1 MINLTGMKK
10 FFKKLMW
17 ALAGIVALIIVFMVS
32 YLIIAK
38 SAMKKMMPVETRQVT
53 DDVYS
58 VRTKYVNMY
67 LVKDGNHYVAID
79 AGIRKGAVKDELKK
93 LDIDPDNVTAV
104 LLTHSDSDH
113 AGGISLFEKAVI
125 YLPEDE
131 EQVINGET
139 GRFLWFGNKIDTD
152 NYKLLKDKSFRIG
165 DLKIRMVPTPG
176 HTAGSTCYIVNEKYL
191 FTGDAVA
198 LSNGI
203 ITRFPKII
211 NKNARKAKR
220 SMDNITGLDGVQYI
234 FTAHYG
240 YTDNYAAATS
250 THK

>member
-1 MINLTGMKK
+1 MKK
-10 FFKKLMW
+10 FLKKLLW
-17 ALAGIVALIIVFMVS
+17 VLAGTVALIIVFMIT
-32 YLIIAK
+32 YLVIAK

-58 VRTKYVNMY
+58 IKTKYVNMY
-67 LVKDGNHYVAID
+67 LVKDGGHFIAID
-79 AGIRKGAVKDELKK
+79 AGTKKGAVKDELKK
-93 LDIDPDNVTAV
+93 LDIDPDRVRAV

-113 AGGISLFEKAVI
+113 AGGISLFDKAVI

-139 GRFLWFGNKIDTD
+139 GRFLWFGNKIDTE

-165 DLKIRMVPTPG
+165 DLKIRLIPTPG
-176 HTAGSTCYIVNEKYL
+176 HTAGSTCYIVNDKYL

-198 LSNGI
+198 LDNGTI
-203 ITRFPKII
+203 ARFPKII
-211 NKNARKAKR
+211 NKSSRKAGR
-220 SMDNITGLDGVQYI
+220 SMKNITGLDGVQYI

-240 YTDNYAAATS
+240 YTDNYKAATS
-250 THK
+250 AINK

>member
-1 MINLTGMKK
+1 MKK
-10 FFKKLMW
+10 FFKKLLW
-17 ALAGIVALIIVFMVS
+17 VLAGTVALIIVFMIT
-32 YLIIAK
+32 YLVIAK

-53 DDVYS
+53 EDVYS
-58 VRTKYVNMY
+58 IKTKYVNMY
-67 LVKDGNHYVAID
+67 LVKDGGHFIAID
-79 AGIRKGAVKDELKK
+79 AGTKKGAVKDELKK
-93 LDIDPDNVTAV
+93 LDIDPDRVRAV

-113 AGGISLFEKAVI
+113 AGGISLFDKAVI

-139 GRFLWFGNKIDTD
+139 GRFLWFGNKIDTE

-165 DLKIRMVPTPG
+165 DLKIRLIPTPG
-176 HTAGSTCYIVNEKYL
+176 HTAGSTCYIVNDKYL

-198 LSNGI
+198 LDNGTI
-203 ITRFPKII
+203 ARFPKII

-220 SMDNITGLDGVQYI
+220 SMNNLTGLDGVQYI

-240 YTDNYAAATS
+240 YTDNYKAATS
-250 THK
+250 TINK

>member
-1 MINLTGMKK
+1 MKK
-10 FFKKLMW
+10 FFRKLLW
-17 ALAGIVALIIVFMVS
+17 TLAGIISLIVVFMII

-38 SAMKKMMPVETRQVT
+38 SAMKTMMPVETRQVT

-58 VRTKYVNMY
+58 VRTRYVNMY
-67 LVKDGNHYVAID
+67 LVKDGDNFIAID
-79 AGIRKGAVKDELKK
+79 AGIKKGAVKDELKK
-93 LDIDPDNVTAV
+93 LDIDPDRVRAV

-139 GRFLWFGNKIDTD
+139 GRFLWFGNKIDTE

-165 DLKIRMVPTPG
+165 DVKIKMVPTPG
-176 HTAGSTCYIVNEKYL
+176 HTAGSTCYIINDKYL
-191 FTGDAVA
+191 FTGDALA
-198 LSNGI
+198 LDNGI
-203 ITRFPKII
+203 IVPFPKII
-211 NKNARKAKR
+211 NKSARKAKK
-220 SMDNITGLDGVQYI
+220 SMDNLTGLDDVQYI

-240 YTDNYAAATS
+240 YTDNYKAATS
-250 THK
+250 TVK

>member
-1 MINLTGMKK
+1 MKK
-10 FFKKLMW
+10 FFKKLLW
-17 ALAGIVALIIVFMVS
+17 VLGGVVSIILVFMIS

-67 LVKDGNHYVAID
+67 LVKDGNHFIAID

-93 LDIDPDNVTAV
+93 LDIDPDKVRAV

-113 AGGISLFEKAVI
+113 AGGISLFEKADI

-139 GRFLWFGNKIDTD
+139 GRFLWFGNKIDTE

-165 DLKIRMVPTPG
+165 DVKIQMVPTPG
-176 HTAGSTCYIVNEKYL
+176 HTAGSTCYIINDKYL
-191 FTGDAVA
+191 FTGDALA
-198 LSNGI
+198 LDNGTI
-203 ITRFPKII
+203 VRFPKII
-211 NKNARKAKR
+211 NKSARKAVK
-220 SMDNITGLDGVQYI
+220 SMKNITGLNGVQYI

-240 YTDNYAAATS
+240 YTDNYKAATS
-250 THK
+250 TVK

>member
-1 MINLTGMKK
+1 MIKLIGMKK
-10 FFKKLMW
+10 FFKKLLW
-17 ALAGIVALIIVFMVS
+17 TLAGFVAVIIVFLVS

-38 SAMKKMMPVETRQVT
+38 SAMKKMTPVETSQLT
-53 DDVYS
+53 DDVFAIK
-58 VRTKYVNMY
+58 TKYVNMY
-67 LVKDGNHYVAID
+67 LVRDGDHYLAID
-79 AGIRKGAVKDELKK
+79 AGIRKGAVKDGLKK
-93 LDIDPDNVTAV
+93 LDIDPDRVKAV
-104 LLTHSDSDH
+104 VLTHSDGDH
-113 AGGISLFEKAVI
+113 AGGISLFDKAVI

-139 GRFLWFGNKIDTD
+139 GRFLWFGNKIDTE

-176 HTAGSTCYIVNEKYL
+176 HTAGSACYIVNHKYL

-198 LSNGI
+198 LHNGTI
-203 ITRFPKII
+203 ARFPKII
-211 NKNARKAKR
+211 NKNARRAKR

-240 YTDNYAAATS
+240 YSNNYSGAVRDWR
-250 THK
+250 

>member
-1 MINLTGMKK
+1 MKK
-10 FFKKLMW
+10 FFKKLLW
-17 ALAGIVALIIVFMVS
+17 VLAGTVALIIVFMIT
-32 YLIIAK
+32 YLVIAK

-58 VRTKYVNMY
+58 IKTKYVNMY
-67 LVKDGNHYVAID
+67 LVKDGGHFIAID
-79 AGIRKGAVKDELKK
+79 AGTKKGAVKDELKK
-93 LDIDPDNVTAV
+93 LDIDPDRVRAV
-104 LLTHSDSDH
+104 LLTHSDNDH
-113 AGGISLFEKAVI
+113 AGGISLFDKAVI

-139 GRFLWFGNKIDTD
+139 GRFLWFGNKIDTE

-165 DLKIRMVPTPG
+165 DLKIRLIPTPG
-176 HTAGSTCYIVNEKYL
+176 HTAGSTCYIVNDKYL

-198 LSNGI
+198 LDNGTI
-203 ITRFPKII
+203 ARFPKII

-220 SMDNITGLDGVQYI
+220 SMNNLTGLDGVQYI

-240 YTDNYAAATS
+240 YTDNYKAATS
-250 THK
+250 TIHK

>member
-1 MINLTGMKK
+1 MKK
-10 FFKKLMW
+10 FFKKLLW
-17 ALAGIVALIIVFMVS
+17 VLGGIVIIILVFMIS

-58 VRTKYVNMY
+58 VRTRYVNMY
-67 LVKDGNHYVAID
+67 LVKDGDHFIAID
-79 AGIRKGAVKDELKK
+79 AGIKKGAVKDELKR
-93 LDIDPDNVTAV
+93 LGIDPDRVRAV

-113 AGGISLFEKAVI
+113 AGGINLFEKAVI

-139 GRFLWFGNKIDTD
+139 GRFLWFGNKIDTE

-165 DLKIRMVPTPG
+165 DVKIKMVPTPG
-176 HTAGSTCYIVNEKYL
+176 HTAGSTCYIVNDKYL
-191 FTGDAVA
+191 FTGDALA
-198 LSNGI
+198 LDNGI
-203 ITRFPKII
+203 IVRFPKII
-211 NKNARKAKR
+211 NKSSRKAKK
-220 SMDNITGLDGVQYI
+220 SMDNLTGLDDVQYI

-240 YTDNYAAATS
+240 YTDNYKAATS
-250 THK
+250 AYK

>member
-1 MINLTGMKK
+1 MKK
-10 FFKKLMW
+10 FFKKLLW
-17 ALAGIVALIIVFMVS
+17 VLAGIVSLIVVFMIS

-58 VRTKYVNMY
+58 VRTRYVNMY
-67 LVKDGNHYVAID
+67 LVKDGDYFIAID
-79 AGIRKGAVKDELKK
+79 AGIKKGAVKDELKK
-93 LDIDPDNVTAV
+93 LDIDPDRVRAV

-113 AGGISLFEKAVI
+113 AGGINLFEKAVI

-139 GRFLWFGNKIDTD
+139 GRFLWFGNKIDSE

-165 DLKIRMVPTPG
+165 DVKIQMVPTPG
-176 HTAGSTCYIVNEKYL
+176 HTAGSTCYIINDKYL
-191 FTGDAVA
+191 FTGDALA
-198 LSNGI
+198 LDNGI
-203 ITRFPKII
+203 IVRFPKII
-211 NKNARKAKR
+211 NKNARKAKK
-220 SMDNITGLDGVQYI
+220 SMDKITGLDDVQYI

-240 YTDNYAAATS
+240 YTDNYKAATS
-250 THK
+250 TVK

>member
-1 MINLTGMKK
+1 MKK
-10 FFKKLMW
+10 FFKKLLLV
-17 ALAGIVALIIVFMVS
+17 LAGTVALIIVFMIT
-32 YLIIAK
+32 YLVIAK

-53 DDVYS
+53 EDVYS
-58 VRTKYVNMY
+58 IKTKYVNMY
-67 LVKDGNHYVAID
+67 LVKDGIHFIAID
-79 AGIRKGAVKDELKK
+79 AGTKKGAVKDELKK
-93 LDIDPDNVTAV
+93 LDIDPDRVRAV

-113 AGGISLFEKAVI
+113 AGGISLFDKAVI

-139 GRFLWFGNKIDTD
+139 GRFLWFGNKIDTE

-165 DLKIRMVPTPG
+165 DLKIRLIPTPG
-176 HTAGSTCYIVNEKYL
+176 HTAGSTCYIVNDKYL

-198 LSNGI
+198 LDNGTI
-203 ITRFPKII
+203 ARFPKII

-220 SMDNITGLDGVQYI
+220 SMNNLTGLDGVQYI

-240 YTDNYAAATS
+240 YTDNYKAATS
-250 THK
+250 TINK

>member
-1 MINLTGMKK
+1 MKK

-17 ALAGIVALIIVFMVS
+17 GLAGTVALIIVLMIT

-38 SAMKKMMPVETRQVT
+38 SSMKKMMPVETRQVT
-53 DDVYS
+53 EDVYS
-58 VRTKYVNMY
+58 IKTKYANMY
-67 LVKDGNHYVAID
+67 LVKDGNHYIAID

-93 LDIDPDNVTAV
+93 LDIDPDRVRAV
-104 LLTHSDSDH
+104 LLTHSDGDH
-113 AGGISLFEKAVI
+113 AGGISLFDKAII

-152 NYKLLKDKSFRIG
+152 NYELLKDKSFRIG
-165 DLKIRMVPTPG
+165 DLKIRLIPTPG
-176 HTAGSTCYIVNEKYL
+176 HTAGSTCYIVNDRYL

-198 LSNGI
+198 LDDGTI
-203 ITRFPKII
+203 ARCPKII

-220 SMDNITGLDGVQYI
+220 SMNNLKGLDGVQYI

-240 YTDNYAAATS
+240 YTDNYKAATS
-250 THK
+250 TLNK

>member
-1 MINLTGMKK
+1 MKK
-10 FFKKLMW
+10 FFKKLLW
-17 ALAGIVALIIVFMVS
+17 VLGGIVIIILVFMIS

-58 VRTKYVNMY
+58 VRTRYVNMY
-67 LVKDGNHYVAID
+67 LVKDGDHFIAID
-79 AGIRKGAVKDELKK
+79 AGIKKGAVKDELKR
-93 LDIDPDNVTAV
+93 LGIDPDRVRAV

-113 AGGISLFEKAVI
+113 AGGINLFEKAVI

-139 GRFLWFGNKIDTD
+139 GRFLWFGNKIDTE

-165 DLKIRMVPTPG
+165 DVKIKMVPTPG
-176 HTAGSTCYIVNEKYL
+176 HTAGSTCYIVNDKYL
-191 FTGDAVA
+191 FTGDALA
-198 LSNGI
+198 LDNGI
-203 ITRFPKII
+203 IVSFPKII
-211 NKNARKAKR
+211 NKSSRKAKK
-220 SMDNITGLDGVQYI
+220 SMDNLTGLDDVQYI

-240 YTDNYAAATS
+240 YTDNYKAATS
-250 THK
+250 AYK